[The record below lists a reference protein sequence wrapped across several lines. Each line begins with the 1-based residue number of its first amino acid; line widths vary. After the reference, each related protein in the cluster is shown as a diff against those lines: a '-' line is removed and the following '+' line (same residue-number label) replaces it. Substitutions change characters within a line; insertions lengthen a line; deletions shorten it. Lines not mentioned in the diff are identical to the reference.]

1 MKVLITEQLP
11 GGAAGVVS
19 RIREAGHQVAYCH
32 GFGQESMGCAGM
44 MLGTQCPLD
53 HLDVAVVVDARTHAG
68 PMTVREVGALCA
80 LRHGTPLVISGP
92 VPDSYRSPWR
102 DADVK
107 CDGDVVDACET
118 AVSPVGPAAQ
128 RAVAAAATRTLQQ
141 LSHGRRLG
149 VTLQQ
154 RRGPIDVEITTD
166 RRLPPPVC
174 EAIRAVVRATLASY
188 TTSWQYADVRFRP
201 PKTSPVIGPR
211 VRVPIASK
219 RTS

>member
-19 RIREAGHQVAYCH
+19 RIREAGHQVVYCH
-32 GFGQESMGCAGM
+32 GFGQGNLECAGM
-44 MLGTQCPLD
+44 MLGARCPID
-53 HLDVAVVVDARTHAG
+53 DVDVAVVVDARTSAA

-102 DADVK
+102 DADAE
-107 CDGDVVDACET
+107 CDGDVVDACE
-118 AVSPVGPAAQ
+118 AAISPVGATAQ

-141 LSHGRRLG
+141 FSRGQRLH

-154 RRGPIDVEITTD
+154 RRGTIDAEITTD

-174 EAIRAVVRATLASY
+174 EAIRAVVRASLAPY
-188 TTSWQYADVRFRP
+188 TTSWPYADVRFR
-201 PKTSPVIGPR
+201 T
-211 VRVPIASK
+211 A
-219 RTS
+219 